1 MDSNL
6 SLAYILIA
14 AGFLLMVAELFI
26 PSGGIL
32 SVLSATG
39 ILVGVAMTF
48 FHSTTVGM
56 WTLIGVG
63 FALPIAMGLAFHYW
77 PKTPIGKRFFLT
89 APDEDATVA
98 ALPENVELEQFRGQI
113 GMTLSALRPAG
124 VVDFNGRRVDCITE
138 GIMVSAGQTVR
149 CVDVK
154 TSRVIVRPVEKPS
167 LGNLENADF
176 G

>member
-48 FHSTTVGM
+48 SHSTPVGL
-56 WTLIGVG
+56 WTLLGVG
-63 FALPIAMGLAFHYW
+63 LALPVAMTLAFHYW
-77 PKTPIGKRFFLT
+77 PKTPIGKRMFLA
-89 APDEDATVA
+89 APDEEATMA
-98 ALPENVELEQFRGQI
+98 SLPENVEREQLRGQI
-113 GMTLSALRPAG
+113 GQALSALRPAG
-124 VVDFNGRRVDCITE
+124 VVDFNGRRIDCMTE
-138 GIMVSAGQTVR
+138 GIMVPQGQTVR

-154 TSRVIVRPVEKPS
+154 NGRVIVRPVEKPN
-167 LGNLENADF
+167 LGTLENTDF
-176 G
+176 S